1 MKYNTTINSYQGSY
15 VLKQGHYDYQYIL
28 SSEKRENEIEGN
40 KRETNNIYEIFVYYR
55 SQQLAADILIGYTNF
70 EFSLNR

>member
-1 MKYNTTINSYQGSY
+1 MHYNAAAKSYQGSY

-28 SSEKRENEIEGN
+28 ASPKRENEVEGN

-55 SQQLAADILIGYTNF
+55 SQKLHADVLIGYYNF
-70 EFSLNR
+70 FYNLN